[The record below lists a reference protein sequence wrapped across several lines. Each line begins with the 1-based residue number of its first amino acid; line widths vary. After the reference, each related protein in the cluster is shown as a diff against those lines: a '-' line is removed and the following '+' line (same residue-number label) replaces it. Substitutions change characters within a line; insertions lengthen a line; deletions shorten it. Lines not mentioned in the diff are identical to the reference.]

1 MGLWTRKPETR
12 GKNPTFLLPEP
23 NPNPKIETR
32 PIPETQHLKPENPRV
47 FQVSEFPSKFPIF
60 YSRNSKKF
68 SNFLSKIRLGTFLKN
83 FHTGFIFFFQKYFN
97 LYEVWKILVHKNAIK
112 IAEGS
117 KISYFKTRKTRLKL
131 PKPDPIPRINTRTRL
146 FSSKNAFKFVIF

>member
-1 MGLWTRKPETR
+1 MGTRTWKLETCY
-12 GKNPTFLLPEP
+12 
-23 NPNPKIETR
+23 PNPKNETR
-32 PIPETQHLKPENPRV
+32 LI
-47 FQVSEFPSKFPIF
+47 SEFPSKFPIF
-60 YSRNSKKF
+60 YSRNSKKAPIF
-68 SNFLSKIRLGTFLKN
+68 SSKITLELFWFRN
-83 FHTGFIFFFQKYFN
+83 YFFFQKYFN

-146 FSSKNAFKFVIF
+146 FSSKNAFKFVIFLGTENPICFCRISYCQYFFSITYALIQMRMK